1 VKAKEKSEKESCV
14 LSVEEIRNLDDLFFF
29 PFRFPFFTKSSSAHL
44 ALKHRTSH

>member
-1 VKAKEKSEKESCV
+1 MKAKEKSEKKSCV
-14 LSVEEIRNLDDLFFF
+14 LSVEEIRNLDDLFF